1 LSTKPFKGKVC
12 ILGGTGFIGRRL
24 AARLGPE
31 GYDLVIPT
39 RSRQRNRELLVL
51 PSVDLVDAN
60 IHDSETLGQLI
71 ADCDVVVNLVGVL
84 NDSRQSKYGF
94 QGAHVELVKTLVSA
108 CQQQGVT
115 RLLHMSSL
123 KANAERGP
131 SDYLRSKGQGEAV
144 LKTQGQDLAW
154 TIFQPSVVFGPNDD
168 FTNRFA
174 NLLKIAPLFP
184 LARPNARFAPVYV
197 EDVVEAFVLA
207 LRDPSTA
214 QQTFELCGP
223 QIYSLREITEFISKV
238 LGLQRV
244 TLGLPDSLSK
254 IQAWFCEWLPGK
266 PFSRDNFR
274 SLTVN
279 SICSESGFAKLKVKP
294 RPMEVIVPRYLR
306 AQNQG
311 QLLDDLRQ
319 TAGR

>member
-1 LSTKPFKGKVC
+1 MSTKPLKGKVC

-51 PSVDLVDAN
+51 PSVDLVEAN
-60 IHDSETLGQLI
+60 IHDSETLGGLI
-71 ADCDVVVNLVGVL
+71 ADCDAVINLVGVL
-84 NDSRQSKYGF
+84 NDSRRARHSF
-94 QGAHVELVKTLVSA
+94 QGAHVQLVKTLVSA
-108 CQQQGVT
+108 CQQQGVS

-144 LKTQGQDLAW
+144 LKTDGEDLAW

-174 NLLKIAPLFP
+174 GLLKMAPVLP

-197 EDVVEAFVLA
+197 EDLIEAFALA
-207 LRDPSTA
+207 LGNPATA
-214 QQTFELCGP
+214 HQTFELCGP
-223 QIYSLREITEFISKV
+223 QIYSLREITDFICKV
-238 LGLQRV
+238 LGLPRKTV
-244 TLGLPDSLSK
+244 GLPDSLSK
-254 IQAWFCEWLPGK
+254 IQAWLCEWIPGK
-266 PFSRDNFR
+266 PFSLDNFR

-279 SICSESGFAKLKVKP
+279 SICSESGFAKLKIKP

-311 QLLDDLRQ
+311 HLLDDLRQ

>member
-1 LSTKPFKGKVC
+1 MSRQPAKGKVC
-12 ILGGTGFIGRRL
+12 VIGGTGFIGRRL

-31 GYDLVIPT
+31 GYDIVIPT
-39 RSRQRNRELLVL
+39 RSRQSNRELLVL
-51 PSVDLVDAN
+51 PSVELVEANVHDA
-60 IHDSETLGQLI
+60 DSLDRLI
-71 ADCDVVVNLVGVL
+71 DGCDAVINLVGVL
-84 NDSRQSKYGF
+84 NDSRRRQRSF
-94 QGAHVELVKTLVSA
+94 AGAHVDLVRAIVAA
-108 CQQQGVT
+108 CQRRSIS

-131 SDYLRSKGQGEAV
+131 SEYLRTKGQGEAI
-144 LKTQGQDLAW
+144 LKSEGSDLAW

-168 FTNRFA
+168 FTNKFA
-174 NLLKIAPLFP
+174 GLLKMSPVFP

-197 EDVVEAFVLA
+197 EDVVDAFVLA
-207 LRDPSTA
+207 LKDPTTA
-214 QQTFELCGP
+214 GQTFELCGP
-223 QIYSLREITEFISKV
+223 QIYSLREITEFICKI
-238 LGLQRV
+238 LGLSTR
-244 TLGLPDSLSK
+244 TIGLPDSLSK

-266 PFSRDNFR
+266 PFSLDNFR

-279 SICSESGFAKLKVKP
+279 SICSESGFAKLKLKP

-306 AQNQG
+306 AENQH